1 MTTAKKL
8 CMATVFSLIA
18 APALVA
24 AECAYPRKP
33 VDPPNGARATQ
44 EEMVAA
50 MKATRQFDADVKA
63 YQACLDTETETMLNE
78 LGSKAT
84 AEDIKRVKD
93 KQTLKANTAYEEAA
107 KVAEAFNVQ
116 LRAFKTK

>member
-1 MTTAKKL
+1 MNIAKKL
-8 CMATVFSLIA
+8 CMAAVFSLIGA
-18 APALVA
+18 AASA
-24 AECAYPRKP
+24 AECTYPKKP
-33 VDPPNGARATQ
+33 SDPPSGAKASQ
-44 EEMVAA
+44 DEMVAA

-63 YQACLDTETETMLNE
+63 YQACLDTETEAMLNA

-116 LRAFKTK
+116 LRAFKAK